1 MLDYLQT
8 ILGGLAGIAATGVV
22 TVFRQRTRWKA
33 FDEFLADWN
42 GVSDRPGVPG
52 RKGVMVRL
60 ADLESGQAD
69 RDRVQLAQA
78 TALEQIARRLDESGP
93 PDVPHQRAAS

>member
-1 MLDYLQT
+1 MLPDYVQAV
-8 ILGGLAGIAATGVV
+8 LGALAGVVGTGVV
-22 TVFRQRTRWKA
+22 HQFRQKTRWKA

-60 ADLESGQAD
+60 ADLEAGQAD
-69 RDRVQLAQA
+69 RDRVQQAQA
-78 TALEQIARRLDESGP
+78 TALEQIARRLDGGP
-93 PDVPHQRAAS
+93 PDVPQQRTAS